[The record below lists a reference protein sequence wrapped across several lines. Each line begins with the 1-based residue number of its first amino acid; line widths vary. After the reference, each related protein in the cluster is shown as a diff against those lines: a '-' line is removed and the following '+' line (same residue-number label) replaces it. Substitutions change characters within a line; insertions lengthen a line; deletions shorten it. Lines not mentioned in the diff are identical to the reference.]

1 MEPSRSFFGT
11 VFIHL
16 LSNGLLSKPN
26 LHFFPDAD
34 AFYLYSFF
42 IFVKNRIMTAWTL
55 LFFSGQEIL
64 IVVLAVLLLFGSKEI
79 PRMARMFGQG
89 MKEFR
94 RATDDIKREMQDS
107 SADVVKDFKEIRDD
121 LKKDANEVV
130 ENVKKQ
136 VDSDFDSDSKSD

>member
-1 MEPSRSFFGT
+1 
-11 VFIHL
+11 
-16 LSNGLLSKPN
+16 
-26 LHFFPDAD
+26 
-34 AFYLYSFF
+34 
-42 IFVKNRIMTAWTL
+42 MTAWTL

-94 RATDDIKREMQDS
+94 RATEDIKREMQDS

-136 VDSDFDSDSKSD
+136 VDSDSDSD

>member
-1 MEPSRSFFGT
+1 M
-11 VFIHL
+11 
-16 LSNGLLSKPN
+16 
-26 LHFFPDAD
+26 
-34 AFYLYSFF
+34 
-42 IFVKNRIMTAWTL
+42 MTAWTL

-94 RATDDIKREMQDS
+94 RATEDIKREMQDS

-136 VDSDFDSDSKSD
+136 VDSDSDKD